1 MLFSVLRGGLSFPQI
16 ITYILSTLAVVFLT
30 LPVHEYAHGLVAV
43 KLGDP
48 TPRYQGRLTI
58 NPFAHIDWFGAAC
71 IILFGF
77 GWAKPVQVNQ
87 RYFKNPKF
95 DMALTALAGPVANLL
110 MALVSLLICNLTR
123 LFYKESIATVLL
135 FVYYIFYY
143 IADINIYLAVFNLIP
158 IPPLDGSR
166 LLSAFL
172 PNKYYYKIM
181 QYERYIFLAVLA
193 LLWFGILDR
202 PLAFLAS
209 YTMKGISYLAS
220 LPFMFF

>member
-1 MLFSVLRGGLSFPQI
+1 MLFSVLRGGFSFSQV

-30 LPVHEYAHGLVAV
+30 LPVHEYAHGFVAV

-48 TPRYQGRLTI
+48 TPRYQGRLTL

-87 RYFKNPKF
+87 RYFKSPKR

-110 MALVSLLICNLTR
+110 MALISLLICNLTR
-123 LFYKESIATVLL
+123 LFYTESIATVIT